1 MENQAVMTTRIEVK
15 NPIQGPGLT
24 APGVVILQFLFI
36 AFIGMI
42 EIFFRNGVGVITGVA
57 IWLAYFGGIK
67 LGRPGTLYPAV
78 VNPPI
83 AFAAAMILLMPTIG
97 SASLKPTRLAVE
109 LFAALASEATFL
121 ITGAAVAWV
130 IYLTKKKQGS
140 LTRSA

>member
-1 MENQAVMTTRIEVK
+1 MTELSIK
-15 NPIQGPGLT
+15 NPIKGPGLT

-36 AFIGMI
+36 TFIAMI

-83 AFAAAMILLMPTIG
+83 AFAAAMIVLMPTIG

>member
-1 MENQAVMTTRIEVK
+1 MTELSIK
-15 NPIQGPGLT
+15 NPIKGPGLT

-36 AFIGMI
+36 TFIAMI
-42 EIFFRNGVGVITGVA
+42 EILFRNGVGVITGVA

-83 AFAAAMILLMPTIG
+83 AFAAAMIVLMPTIG

-109 LFAALASEATFL
+109 LFAALASEAIFL
-121 ITGAAVAWV
+121 FTGAAVAWV

>member
-1 MENQAVMTTRIEVK
+1 MKPDMSIK

-36 AFIGMI
+36 TFIAMI

-57 IWLAYFGGIK
+57 IWFAYFGGIK

-83 AFAAAMILLMPTIG
+83 AFAAAMIVLMPTIG

>member
-1 MENQAVMTTRIEVK
+1 MKPDMLIK

-36 AFIGMI
+36 TFIAMI
-42 EIFFRNGVGVITGVA
+42 EIFFRNGVGVMTGVA

-83 AFAAAMILLMPTIG
+83 AFAAAMIVLMPTIG

-109 LFAALASEATFL
+109 LFAALASEAPFL

>member
-1 MENQAVMTTRIEVK
+1 MTTIDLK

-24 APGVVILQFLFI
+24 APGVVILQFVFI
-36 AFIGMI
+36 AFIAMV
-42 EIFFRNGVGVITGVA
+42 EMFFRSGPGIVTGLA
-57 IWLAYFGGIK
+57 IWLAYYGGIK

-83 AFAAAMILLMPTIG
+83 AFAAAMIFLMPTVG
-97 SASLKPTRLAVE
+97 HTSLRPTRIAVE
-109 LFAALASEATFL
+109 LFTSLASEAPFL
-121 ITGAAVAWV
+121 ITGSAIAWV

>member
-1 MENQAVMTTRIEVK
+1 MTELSIK
-15 NPIQGPGLT
+15 NPIKGPGLT

-36 AFIGMI
+36 TFIAMI
-42 EIFFRNGVGVITGVA
+42 EILFRNGVGVITGVA

-83 AFAAAMILLMPTIG
+83 AFAAAMIVLMPTIG

-109 LFAALASEATFL
+109 LFAALASEAIFL

>member
-1 MENQAVMTTRIEVK
+1 MKPDMSIK

-36 AFIGMI
+36 TFIAMI

-57 IWLAYFGGIK
+57 IWFAYFGGIK
-67 LGRPGTLYPAV
+67 LGRPGTLYRAV

-83 AFAAAMILLMPTIG
+83 AFAAAMIVLMPTIG

>member
-1 MENQAVMTTRIEVK
+1 MKPDMSIK

-36 AFIGMI
+36 TFIAMI
-42 EIFFRNGVGVITGVA
+42 EIFFRNGVGVMTGVA

-83 AFAAAMILLMPTIG
+83 AFAAAMIVLMPTIG

-121 ITGAAVAWV
+121 ISGAAVAWV

>member
-1 MENQAVMTTRIEVK
+1 MKPDMSIK

-24 APGVVILQFLFI
+24 APGVVILQFIFITFI
-36 AFIGMI
+36 AMI

-83 AFAAAMILLMPTIG
+83 AFAAAMFVLMPTIG

>member
-1 MENQAVMTTRIEVK
+1 MKPDMSIK

-36 AFIGMI
+36 TFIAMI
-42 EIFFRNGVGVITGVA
+42 EILFRNGVGVITGVA
-57 IWLAYFGGIK
+57 IWFAYFGGIK

-83 AFAAAMILLMPTIG
+83 AFAAAMIVLMPTIG

>member
-1 MENQAVMTTRIEVK
+1 MKPDMSIK

-36 AFIGMI
+36 TFIAMI
-42 EIFFRNGVGVITGVA
+42 EIFFRNGVGVMTGVA

-67 LGRPGTLYPAV
+67 LGRAGTLYPAV

-83 AFAAAMILLMPTIG
+83 AFAAAMIVLMPTIG

>member
-1 MENQAVMTTRIEVK
+1 MKPDMSIK

-36 AFIGMI
+36 TFIAMI

>member
-1 MENQAVMTTRIEVK
+1 MKPDMSIK

-36 AFIGMI
+36 TFIAMI

-57 IWLAYFGGIK
+57 IWLSYFGGIK

-83 AFAAAMILLMPTIG
+83 AFAAAMIVLMPTIG

>member
-1 MENQAVMTTRIEVK
+1 MKPDMSIK

-36 AFIGMI
+36 TFIAMI

-83 AFAAAMILLMPTIG
+83 AFAAAMIVLMPTIG

-130 IYLTKKKQGS
+130 IYLTKKKQRS

>member
-1 MENQAVMTTRIEVK
+1 
-15 NPIQGPGLT
+15 
-24 APGVVILQFLFI
+24 LFI

-109 LFAALASEATFL
+109 LFAALASESTFL

>member
-1 MENQAVMTTRIEVK
+1 MKPDMSIK

-36 AFIGMI
+36 TFIAMV
-42 EIFFRNGVGVITGVA
+42 EIFFRNGVGVMTGVA

-83 AFAAAMILLMPTIG
+83 AFAAAMIVLMPTIG

>member
-1 MENQAVMTTRIEVK
+1 MKPDMSIK

-36 AFIGMI
+36 TFIAMI
-42 EIFFRNGVGVITGVA
+42 EIFFRNGVGVITGGA

-83 AFAAAMILLMPTIG
+83 AFAAAMIVLMPTIG

>member
-1 MENQAVMTTRIEVK
+1 MTELSIK
-15 NPIQGPGLT
+15 NPIKGPGLT

-36 AFIGMI
+36 TFIAMI
-42 EIFFRNGVGVITGVA
+42 EILFRNGVGVITGVA

-83 AFAAAMILLMPTIG
+83 AFAAAMIVLMPTIG

>member
-1 MENQAVMTTRIEVK
+1 MKPDMSIK

-36 AFIGMI
+36 TFIAMI
-42 EIFFRNGVGVITGVA
+42 EIFFRNGVGVMTGVA

-83 AFAAAMILLMPTIG
+83 AFAAAMIVLMPTIG

>member
-1 MENQAVMTTRIEVK
+1 MKPDMSIK

-36 AFIGMI
+36 TFIAMI

-83 AFAAAMILLMPTIG
+83 AFAAAMIVLMPTIG

>member
-1 MENQAVMTTRIEVK
+1 MKPDVSIK

-24 APGVVILQFLFI
+24 APGVVILQFIFITFI
-36 AFIGMI
+36 AMI

-83 AFAAAMILLMPTIG
+83 AFAAAMFVLMPTIG

>member
-1 MENQAVMTTRIEVK
+1 MKPDMSIK
-15 NPIQGPGLT
+15 SPIQGPGLT

-36 AFIGMI
+36 TFIAMI
-42 EIFFRNGVGVITGVA
+42 EIFFRNGVGVMTGVA

-83 AFAAAMILLMPTIG
+83 AFAAAMIVLMPTIG